1 MWILLLACAIGQTD
15 PAAPGSPSAR
25 SAEQAQLIADKAGQI
40 AGLADELEQRSDP
53 ARERVAEGA
62 DPTEHMKKMR
72 AKMAQIELL
81 EAELQAEVQT
91 FESGL
96 QAAER

>member
-1 MWILLLACAIGQTD
+1 
-15 PAAPGSPSAR
+15 
-25 SAEQAQLIADKAGQI
+25 
-40 AGLADELEQRSDP
+40 
-53 ARERVAEGA
+53 
-62 DPTEHMKKMR
+62 MKKMR
-72 AKMAQIELL
+72 AKMAQIERL